1 MLVPLHI
8 GSDEV
13 TVRREAY
20 RGWRD
25 RRTSP
30 RSLEVVLLQARLGA
44 SLQRKKLRDL
54 QTAYLRQEATLQQSQ
69 KLATLGRLSAG
80 MAHELNN
87 PAAAVQRGAEQLQAT
102 FSSLQ
107 QAYLRLGRLNLTDWQ
122 IESLLALDKLAQE
135 RAKQPAYLDSLTR
148 SDREYELEAGL
159 EERGVREPWEVAP
172 GLVSLGF
179 GPGELTK
186 LAADFTSSQFP
197 AVIHWLNCAYVI

>member
-1 MLVPLHI
+1 M
-8 GSDEV
+8 
-13 TVRREAY
+13 
-20 RGWRD
+20 
-25 RRTSP
+25 
-30 RSLEVVLLQARLGA
+30 VLLQARLGA